1 MKNKLLTVLPVLT
14 VLFAGLTL
22 GVFIGRNSPKGSVSV
37 TVMAS
42 PQHST
47 VISAD
52 MKPETIGPV
61 AFPIDINS
69 ADTDELAALPGIGE
83 VLAQRVVDYRRIHG
97 NFSTVEQLTYV
108 EGIGEGKME
117 AILDLITI
125 GG

>member
-1 MKNKLLTVLPVLT
+1 MKNKLLTILPVLT

-37 TVMAS
+37 TAMTS
-42 PQHST
+42 PQRNT
-47 VISAD
+47 IFSAD
-52 MKPETIGPV
+52 MDPETTES
-61 AFPIDINS
+61 ADFPIDINS
-69 ADTDELAALPGIGE
+69 ADKDTLASLPGIGE

-97 NFSTVEQLTYV
+97 DFSSVEQLTYV

>member
-1 MKNKLLTVLPVLT
+1 MKNKLLTILPVLT

-37 TVMAS
+37 TAMTS
-42 PQHST
+42 PQRNT
-47 VISAD
+47 IFSAD
-52 MKPETIGPV
+52 MDPETTES
-61 AFPIDINS
+61 ADFPIDINS
-69 ADTDELAALPGIGE
+69 ADKDTLASLPGIGE

-97 NFSTVEQLTYV
+97 DFSTVEQLTYV